1 MKRKLAARVSGR
13 VQGVGYRYF
22 ARETAVMLGLGG
34 FARNLPG
41 GDVEV
46 EAEGERESLE
56 RLLEAL
62 RKGPPASRVSGV
74 EAEWSE
80 PEGGNAAGAGFR
92 ILF

>member
-1 MKRKLAARVSGR
+1 MRLKLAARVSGR

-22 ARETAVMLGLGG
+22 ARETAAMLGLSG

-56 RLLEAL
+56 RLLETL
-62 RKGPPASRVSGV
+62 RQGPPASRVSGV

-80 PEGGNAAGAGFR
+80 PEGDDAAGAGFR

>member
-1 MKRKLAARVSGR
+1 
-13 VQGVGYRYF
+13 VGYRYF
-22 ARETAVMLGLGG
+22 ARETAVMLGLSG

-56 RLLEAL
+56 RFLEAL
-62 RKGPPASRVSGV
+62 RQGPPASRVSGV
-74 EAEWSE
+74 EAEWLETADS
-80 PEGGNAAGAGFR
+80 PTAGAGFR